1 MSADDVVVLFCLG
14 RAATSE
20 LRQESRK
27 AVQIKVKAFFI
38 TGNYSKAKSGCSGSH
53 SFLLVG
59 EAGVHL
65 QDSLFS
71 GARIVC
77 LGSIA
82 LNHLRYCQRASYKLV
97 TTCL

>member
-65 QDSLFS
+65 HKIRCFLVLELFAL
-71 GARIVC
+71 AR
-77 LGSIA
+77 
-82 LNHLRYCQRASYKLV
+82 LR
-97 TTCL
+97 